1 MRTGGA
7 GLGLHIAR
15 ELAVAMGGGLTLQ
28 TPAVGPGAEFVLH
41 LVTEDA
47 PEVAGAQAAPPARQ
61 ARGDA
66 DTPRDAE
73 TPRAGQPPSGDATM
87 NQPQDSPLAAM

>member
-28 TPAVGPGAEFVLH
+28 TPTIGPGAEFVLH
-41 LVTEDA
+41 LVTAEA
-47 PEVAGAQAAPPARQ
+47 PEVTVPQAAPPTHNPNATPEKPTRGQ
-61 ARGDA
+61 AQGAGRSPAGD
-66 DTPRDAE
+66 DTMDL
-73 TPRAGQPPSGDATM
+73 
-87 NQPQDSPLAAM
+87 PQDSPLAAM